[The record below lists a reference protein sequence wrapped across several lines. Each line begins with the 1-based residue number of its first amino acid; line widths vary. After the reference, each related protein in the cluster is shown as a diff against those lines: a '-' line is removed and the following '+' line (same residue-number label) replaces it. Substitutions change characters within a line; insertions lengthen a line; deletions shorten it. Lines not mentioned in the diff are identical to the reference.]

1 MENVTMKYG
10 IQDEDWD
17 IIFIQQGAEQAG
29 RIETYGDYLD
39 SVLAYVNTK
48 KQNPNAQFVWNMTWA
63 YANDYSSMQKNGYS
77 NQISMYNLIANAV
90 ETKIATNMNFVA
102 ISPAGTAVQNARTSI
117 LGDTLNRDGTH
128 LTYDVGRY
136 IAAMSM
142 FCSLTGYAVDD
153 ITYVP
158 GGLDEARI
166 SIAKDSVRNAL
177 ANKYEVTP
185 FKN

>member
-1 MENVTMKYG
+1 
-10 IQDEDWD
+10 
-17 IIFIQQGAEQAG
+17 
-29 RIETYGDYLD
+29 
-39 SVLAYVNTK
+39 
-48 KQNPNAQFVWNMTWA
+48 
-63 YANDYSSMQKNGYS
+63 
-77 NQISMYNLIANAV
+77 
-90 ETKIATNMNFVA
+90 
-102 ISPAGTAVQNARTSI
+102 VQNARTSI

-142 FCSLTGYAVDD
+142 FCSLTGYTVDD

-158 GGLDEARI
+158 DGLDEARI